1 MTAEYLQT
9 LDDPRNRQF
18 FPLEESTPHK
28 VLWPVLRTG
37 FKALAQLRV
46 TGLENLPSE
55 GPVVLAS
62 NHVTGFDV
70 FALQF
75 GLTRPLFYMAKAEL
89 FRLMVL
95 DVTVRW
101 LGGFPVYRGS
111 GDAWALQHAQ
121 RLLEN
126 GQVVVMFPEG
136 TRNKG
141 RGLRRGKTGA
151 ARLALSVG
159 CPIVPVAVDGT
170 QRMFMRFP
178 RRTVARISV
187 GTPLWAQA
195 DDDAETLTTRT
206 MYAIADLLPPGERGA
221 YAQ

>member
-37 FKALAQLRV
+37 FKTLAQLKV
-46 TGLENLPSE
+46 TGLENLPPE
-55 GPVVLAS
+55 GPIVLAS
-62 NHVTGFDV
+62 NHPTNFDAP
-70 FALQF
+70 ALQF

-89 FRLMVL
+89 FHLMAF
-95 DVTVRW
+95 DVPARW
-101 LGGFPVYRGS
+101 LGAFPVYRGK
-111 GDAWALQHAQ
+111 GDAWAMQHAR

-126 GQVVVMFPEG
+126 GQVVVMFLEG

-141 RGLRRGKTGA
+141 RGLQRGKSGA
-151 ARLALSVG
+151 ARLALSMG

-178 RRTVARISV
+178 RRTVVRLSV
-187 GTPLWAQA
+187 GAPLWPQA
-195 DDDAETLTTRT
+195 GDDAETLTTRT
-206 MYAIADLLPPGERGA
+206 MYAIAGMLPAGERGV
-221 YAQ
+221 YAR